1 MENKPVKSP
10 VKSTRIRA
18 RGESAPVRTQPDP
31 ERWVEIAIDLL
42 ASDGIAGLRVE
53 VLAKRCGVTK
63 GSFYW
68 HFKDRQA
75 LLAAVLERWKEGR
88 IRDIEKT
95 TAVMP
100 GKEREQLHFA
110 IEVYGASRNRKGMA
124 IELAVRDWA
133 RHDAQAAAVVEAV
146 DLYRLDCTRK
156 LFVSSGMSDAEAKS
170 RSLLLYACVFGLS
183 LMHYTHFDDNLSDL
197 KQRIDERIV
206 SN

>member
-1 MENKPVKSP
+1 MVNKSVKSP
-10 VKSTRIRA
+10 VKSTRIRS
-18 RGESAPVRTQPDP
+18 RGESAPARTQLDP

-100 GKEREQLHFA
+100 GKERDQLHFA

-133 RHDAQAAAVVEAV
+133 RHDAQAAAIVESV

-156 LFVSSGMSDAEAKS
+156 LFVSTGMSDAEAKS

-197 KQRIDERIV
+197 KQRIAERIV